1 MTARF
6 MDTVKITSSQTESFT
21 QESYTSDLFY
31 KDLSFATGKVAFKF
45 WNFPLPTLGSLRSE
59 NRHCNWF
66 WLTPLKPLR

>member
-21 QESYTSDLFY
+21 QERYTSDLFY

-45 WNFPLPTLGSLRSE
+45 
-59 NRHCNWF
+59 
-66 WLTPLKPLR
+66 